1 MSDPSPGPSRAT
13 TVRNLV
19 LAALTLAAVVSVGL
33 FVKQTFGPTPPPPPG
48 APAEAPGT
56 TPNATAAATTPP
68 GTPGQPTQATPA
80 PGSTLSTSAPGPTA
94 STSAPTALAPTGP
107 TPAGP
112 ALALPSFDIVRID
125 PHGGAVIAGR
135 GTPGAEVTILSDG
148 AEIGQATTDRQGA
161 WALTLTTPLPPGP
174 HALTLH
180 ERTAAGQTLASEGSV
195 LMAVPMPSPTA
206 PLPPL
211 AVLTAPRQAP
221 RLLQGQPGEGTAKP
235 GQLGLGALDY
245 DTHGDLTM
253 SGTAAP
259 NSTVRLYS
267 DNRLIGEVHTDK
279 EGRWTLT
286 PGAVPSAVPPA
297 APGTTSAATQ
307 GTTTPGRAPGTAA
320 SAAPGATSPTAPTT
334 PLGTAIAEGTHQL
347 RLDQVG
353 PSGKVTGRVELPF
366 RREVVAPGELATG
379 RVIIQP
385 GNTLWRLAYHAYGQ
399 GLRYTVIFRAN
410 RDQIRDPNRIYPGQ
424 VFSVPAAAPAGSD
437 GKVSPV
443 SSSTSR

>member
-19 LAALTLAAVVSVGL
+19 LAALTLAAVVSIGL
-33 FVKQTFGPTPPPPPG
+33 FVKQTFGPTPPLPPG

-56 TPNATAAATTPP
+56 TPGPSPHSTAAAPSPP
-68 GTPGQPTQATPA
+68 ATSPATQGQATQGQPTQATPP
-80 PGSTLSTSAPGPTA
+80 PGATA
-94 STSAPTALAPTGP
+94 STSAGAATA
-107 TPAGP
+107 PAGP
-112 ALALPSFDIVRID
+112 VPAIPSFDIVRID
-125 PHGGAVIAGR
+125 PQGGAVIAGR
-135 GTPGAEVTILSDG
+135 GTPGAEVSILSDG
-148 AEIGQATTDRQGA
+148 AEIGHATADGQGA
-161 WALTLTTPLPPGP
+161 WALTLATPLPPGP

-180 ERTAAGQTLASEGSV
+180 ERTAAGQLLASEGSV

-211 AVLTAPRQAP
+211 AVLTAPQQAP
-221 RLLQGQPGEGTAKP
+221 RLLQGPPGEGTAKP

-245 DTHGDLTM
+245 DAHGDLTM

-286 PGAVPSAVPPA
+286 PGAVPPA
-297 APGTTSAATQ
+297 APGTTSAATP
-307 GTTTPGRAPGTAA
+307 GTAPGTAA
-320 SAAPGATSPTAPTT
+320 GTAPGATSRTAPTT

-366 RREVVAPGELATG
+366 RREVVAPGDLATG
-379 RVIIQP
+379 RVIVQP
-385 GNTLWRLAYHAYGQ
+385 GNSLWRLAYHAYGQ
-399 GLRYTVIFRAN
+399 GLRYTVIFQAN
-410 RDQIRDPNRIYPGQ
+410 RDQIRNPSLIYPGQ
-424 VFSVPAAAPAGSD
+424 VFSVPPGTPMAAPTGSD
-437 GKVSPV
+437 GTVRPV

>member
-1 MSDPSPGPSRAT
+1 
-13 TVRNLV
+13 
-19 LAALTLAAVVSVGL
+19 
-33 FVKQTFGPTPPPPPG
+33 
-48 APAEAPGT
+48 
-56 TPNATAAATTPP
+56 
-68 GTPGQPTQATPA
+68 
-80 PGSTLSTSAPGPTA
+80 
-94 STSAPTALAPTGP
+94 
-107 TPAGP
+107 
-112 ALALPSFDIVRID
+112 
-125 PHGGAVIAGR
+125 VIAGR

-148 AEIGQATTDRQGA
+148 AEIGQATADGQGA
-161 WALTLTTPLPPGP
+161 WALTLATPLPSGP

-180 ERTAAGQTLASEGSV
+180 ERTAAGQLLASEGSV

-211 AVLTAPRQAP
+211 AVLTAPQQAP
-221 RLLQGQPGEGTAKP
+221 RVLQGPPGGGTTKP

-245 DTHGDLTM
+245 DAHGDLTM

-286 PGAVPSAVPPA
+286 PGAVPPA
-297 APGTTSAATQ
+297 APATA
-307 GTTTPGRAPGTAA
+307 TPGTATLGTAA
-320 SAAPGATSPTAPTT
+320 STAPAATSPAAPT
-334 PLGTAIAEGTHQL
+334 PSLGTAIAEGTHQL

-366 RREVVAPGELATG
+366 RREVLPPGELAAG
-379 RVIIQP
+379 RVIVQP
-385 GNTLWRLAYHAYGQ
+385 GNNLWRIAYRTYGQ
-399 GLRYTVIFRAN
+399 GLRYTVIFQAN

-424 VFSVPAAAPAGSD
+424 VFSVPPGTPTGAPTGSN
-437 GKVSPV
+437 GTVSPV

>member
-1 MSDPSPGPSRAT
+1 MSDPSPGPSRAA
-13 TVRNLV
+13 TVRNFV
-19 LAALTLAAVVSVGL
+19 LAALALAAVVSIGL

-56 TPNATAAATTPP
+56 TPNATAAATPP
-68 GTPGQPTQATPA
+68 PATQGQPTQTNA
-80 PGSTLSTSAPGPTA
+80 PPGATA
-94 STSAPTALAPTGP
+94 STSTPTAPAPTGSM
-107 TPAGP
+107 PAGP
-112 ALALPSFDIVRID
+112 APASPSFDIVRID
-125 PHGGAVIAGR
+125 PQGGAVIAGR
-135 GTPGAEVTILSDG
+135 GMPGAEVTILSDG
-148 AEIGQATTDRQGA
+148 AEIGQATTDGQGA

-195 LMAVPMPSPTA
+195 LMAVPLPSPTA

-221 RLLQGQPGEGTAKP
+221 RLLQGPPGEGTAKP

-279 EGRWTLT
+279 EGRWSLT
-286 PGAVPSAVPPA
+286 PGAVPPA

-307 GTTTPGRAPGTAA
+307 GTAASTAA
-320 SAAPGATSPTAPTT
+320 GATSPTAPTT
-334 PLGTAIAEGTHQL
+334 PVGTAIAEGTHQL

-366 RREVVAPGELATG
+366 RRELVPPGELATG
-379 RVIIQP
+379 RVIVQP
-385 GNTLWRLAYHAYGQ
+385 GNSLWRLAYHAYGQ

-410 RDQIRDPNRIYPGQ
+410 QDQIRNPNLIYPGQ
-424 VFSVPAAAPAGSD
+424 VFSVPAAAPTGSD
-437 GKVSPV
+437 GTVSPV

>member
-13 TVRNLV
+13 TVRNVV
-19 LAALTLAAVVSVGL
+19 LAALALAAVVSIGL
-33 FVKQTFGPTPPPPPG
+33 FVAQTFGPATPT
-48 APAEAPGT
+48 PAEAPGT
-56 TPNATAAATTPP
+56 TPNPTPSTTPGTTPNPKAAATTPP
-68 GTPGQPTQATPA
+68 AIQGQPTQGQPTQTNPP
-80 PGSTLSTSAPGPTA
+80 PGSTA
-94 STSAPTALAPTGP
+94 STSASTANAPSGP
-107 TPAGP
+107 APAGP
-112 ALALPSFDIVRID
+112 APASPSFDIVRID
-125 PHGGAVIAGR
+125 PQGGAVIAGR

-148 AEIGQATTDRQGA
+148 AEIGQATADGQGA
-161 WALTLTTPLPPGP
+161 WALTLATPLPSGP

-180 ERTAAGQTLASEGSV
+180 ERTAAGQLLASEGSV

-211 AVLTAPRQAP
+211 AVLTAPQQAP
-221 RLLQGQPGEGTAKP
+221 RVLQGPPGGGTTKP

-245 DTHGDLTM
+245 DAHGDLTM

-286 PGAVPSAVPPA
+286 PGAVPPA
-297 APGTTSAATQ
+297 APATA
-307 GTTTPGRAPGTAA
+307 TPGTATLGTAA
-320 SAAPGATSPTAPTT
+320 STAPAATSPAAPT
-334 PLGTAIAEGTHQL
+334 PSLGTAIAEGTHQL

-366 RREVVAPGELATG
+366 RREVLPPGELAAG
-379 RVIIQP
+379 RVIVQP
-385 GNTLWRLAYHAYGQ
+385 GNNLWRIAYRTYGQ
-399 GLRYTVIFRAN
+399 GLRYTVIFQAN

-424 VFSVPAAAPAGSD
+424 VFSVPPGAPTGSN
-437 GKVSPV
+437 GTVSPV